1 MCRLSRLT
9 KETEMK
15 VYIVVDTKGIQIS
28 NTSTGTRFFS
38 RELDALRLKNKYNLT
53 KDIKKVLEYDLSK
66 ITPVEIKEGD

>member
-1 MCRLSRLT
+1 
-9 KETEMK
+9 MK